1 MRQPEE
7 HDNHPLRD
15 SIMDKER
22 RSILCPNCKKLI
34 SQDEP
39 RCPYCGMANPG
50 AWWKNNIGAR
60 LFFGTDQLIKW
71 MIYANIAL
79 YLISLLLYP
88 WSSGRSLNPLAL
100 LSPSNKGLLL
110 LGATGTVP
118 IDRLGRWWT
127 LISANYLHGGVF
139 HILFNMIAFRQ
150 IAPLVLQEY
159 GANRML
165 ILYTMGGATG
175 FFVSYLAGIPLTIG
189 ASAAVCGLIGAILY
203 YGKSRGGL
211 YGQAIFKQIGGWAL
225 GIFIF
230 GFLMPGINNWG
241 HGGGMVAG
249 ALLGVLL
256 GYKERVKER
265 AFHKILAGACI
276 IITILILLW
285 AVGTGIYYRF
295 LG

>member
-1 MRQPEE
+1 MG
-7 HDNHPLRD
+7 
-15 SIMDKER
+15 KER
-22 RSILCPNCKKLI
+22 RSILCPSCKKLI
-34 SQDEP
+34 NQDEP
-39 RCPYCGMANPG
+39 RCPYCGIAKPG

-71 MIYANIAL
+71 IIYVNVAL

-88 WSSGRSLNPLAL
+88 WSSGSSLNPFAL

-159 GANRML
+159 GINRMV
-165 ILYTMGGATG
+165 ILYTVSGAIG

-189 ASAAVCGLIGAILY
+189 ASASVCGLIGAILY

-225 GIFIF
+225 GIFLF
-230 GFLMPGINNWG
+230 GLLMPGINNWG
-241 HGGGMVAG
+241 HGGGIVAG
-249 ALLGVLL
+249 ALLGALL
-256 GYKERVKER
+256 GYKEKARERV
-265 AFHKILAGACI
+265 FHKVLAGSFIAL
-276 IITILILLW
+276 TALVLVW
-285 AVGTGIYYRF
+285 AVGSGIYYRF

>member
-1 MRQPEE
+1 ME
-7 HDNHPLRD
+7 
-15 SIMDKER
+15 KER

-39 RCPYCGMANPG
+39 RCPHCGIAKPG

-60 LFFGTDQLIKW
+60 LFFGTDQLIRW
-71 MIYANIAL
+71 IIYANVIL
-79 YLISLLLYP
+79 YGISLLLYP
-88 WSSGRSLNPLAL
+88 WSSGLSSNPFAL

-127 LISANYLHGGVF
+127 LISANYLHGGIF

-150 IAPLVLQEY
+150 IAPLVLSEY
-159 GANRML
+159 GINRMV
-165 ILYTMGGATG
+165 ILYTLSGAIG

-189 ASAAVCGLIGAILY
+189 ASAAVCGLIGATLY

-225 GIFIF
+225 GIFLF
-230 GFLMPGINNWG
+230 GLLVPGINNWG
-241 HGGGMVAG
+241 HGGGIVAG
-249 ALLGVLL
+249 AVLGVIL
-256 GYKERVKER
+256 GYKERMKDR
-265 AFHKILAGACI
+265 AFHKILAVACI
-276 IITILILLW
+276 LITILVLLW
-285 AVGTGIYYRF
+285 AAGTGIYYRF

>member
-1 MRQPEE
+1 
-7 HDNHPLRD
+7 
-15 SIMDKER
+15 MDKER
-22 RSILCPNCKKLI
+22 HSILCPNCKKLI

-39 RCPYCGMANPG
+39 RCPYCGIANPG

-88 WSSGRSLNPLAL
+88 WSSGRSLNPLGL

-118 IDRLGRWWT
+118 IDQLGRWWT

-159 GANRML
+159 GPNRML
-165 ILYTMGGATG
+165 ILYTVTGATG

-189 ASAAVCGLIGAILY
+189 ASASVCGLIGAILY

-241 HGGGMVAG
+241 HGGGIIAG
-249 ALLGVLL
+249 ALLGILL

-265 AFHKILAGACI
+265 AFHRILAGACI
-276 IITILILLW
+276 IITILVLLW

-295 LG
+295 VG

>member
-1 MRQPEE
+1 
-7 HDNHPLRD
+7 
-15 SIMDKER
+15 MDKER

-34 SQDEP
+34 NQDEP
-39 RCPYCGMANPG
+39 RCPYCGIANPG

-60 LFFGTDQLIKW
+60 LFFGTDQLIKGI
-71 MIYANIAL
+71 IYVNVAL

-88 WSSGRSLNPLAL
+88 RSSGLSLNPLAL

-159 GANRML
+159 GINRMV
-165 ILYTMGGATG
+165 ILYTVSGAIG

-189 ASAAVCGLIGAILY
+189 ASAAICGLIGAILY

-211 YGQAIFKQIGGWAL
+211 YGQAIFKQIGGWAI

-230 GFLMPGINNWG
+230 GLLMPGINNWG
-241 HGGGMVAG
+241 HGGGIIAG
-249 ALLGVLL
+249 ALLGMLL
-256 GYKERVKER
+256 GYQEKARERLFQKVLSG
-265 AFHKILAGACI
+265 AFIAVTA
-276 IITILILLW
+276 LILLW
-285 AVGTGIYYRF
+285 ASGSSVYYRF

>member
-1 MRQPEE
+1 
-7 HDNHPLRD
+7 
-15 SIMDKER
+15 MDKER

-34 SQDEP
+34 NQDEP
-39 RCPYCGMANPG
+39 RCPYCGIANPG
-50 AWWKNNIGAR
+50 AWWKNNIGAK

-71 MIYANIAL
+71 IIYVNVAV

-88 WSSGRSLNPLAL
+88 WSSGLSLNPLAL

-159 GANRML
+159 GINRMV
-165 ILYTMGGATG
+165 ILYTVSGAIG

-189 ASAAVCGLIGAILY
+189 ASAAICGLIGAILY

-211 YGQAIFKQIGGWAL
+211 YGQAIFKQIGGWAI

-230 GFLMPGINNWG
+230 GLLMPGINNWG
-241 HGGGMVAG
+241 HGGGIIAG
-249 ALLGVLL
+249 ALLGMLL
-256 GYKERVKER
+256 GYQEKARERLFQKVLSG
-265 AFHKILAGACI
+265 AFIAVTA
-276 IITILILLW
+276 LILLW
-285 AVGTGIYYRF
+285 ASGSSVYYRF

>member
-1 MRQPEE
+1 
-7 HDNHPLRD
+7 
-15 SIMDKER
+15 MDKER

-34 SQDEP
+34 NQDEP
-39 RCPYCGMANPG
+39 RCPYCGIANPG

-60 LFFGTDQLIKW
+60 LFFGTDQLIKGI
-71 MIYANIAL
+71 IYVNVAL

-88 WSSGRSLNPLAL
+88 RSSGLSLNPLAL

-159 GANRML
+159 GASRMV
-165 ILYTMGGATG
+165 IIYTLSGAIG

-211 YGQAIFKQIGGWAL
+211 YGQAIFKQIGGWAI

-230 GFLMPGINNWG
+230 GLLMPGINNWG
-241 HGGGMVAG
+241 HGGGIIAG
-249 ALLGVLL
+249 ALLGMLL
-256 GYKERVKER
+256 GYQEKARERLFQKVLSG
-265 AFHKILAGACI
+265 AFIAVTA
-276 IITILILLW
+276 LILLW
-285 AVGTGIYYRF
+285 ASGSSVYYRF

>member
-1 MRQPEE
+1 
-7 HDNHPLRD
+7 
-15 SIMDKER
+15 MDKER

-34 SQDEP
+34 NQDEP
-39 RCPYCGMANPG
+39 RCPYCGIANPG

-71 MIYANIAL
+71 IIYVNVAL

-88 WSSGRSLNPLAL
+88 RSSGLSLNPLAL

-159 GANRML
+159 GASRMV
-165 ILYTMGGATG
+165 IIYTLSGAIG

-211 YGQAIFKQIGGWAL
+211 YGQAIFKQIGGWAI

-230 GFLMPGINNWG
+230 GLLMPGINNWG
-241 HGGGMVAG
+241 HGGGIIAG
-249 ALLGVLL
+249 ALLGMLL
-256 GYKERVKER
+256 GYQEKARERLFQKVLSG
-265 AFHKILAGACI
+265 AFIAVTA
-276 IITILILLW
+276 LILLW
-285 AVGTGIYYRF
+285 ASGSSVYYRF

>member
-1 MRQPEE
+1 ME
-7 HDNHPLRD
+7 
-15 SIMDKER
+15 KER

-39 RCPYCGMANPG
+39 RCPHCGIAKPG

-60 LFFGTDQLIKW
+60 LFFGTDQLIRW
-71 MIYANIAL
+71 IIYANVAL

-88 WSSGRSLNPLAL
+88 WSSGLSSNPFAL

-127 LISANYLHGGVF
+127 LISANYLHGGIF

-150 IAPLVLQEY
+150 IAPLVLSEY
-159 GANRML
+159 GINRMV
-165 ILYTMGGATG
+165 ILYTLSGAIG

-189 ASAAVCGLIGAILY
+189 ASAAVCGLIGATLY

-225 GIFIF
+225 GIFLF
-230 GFLMPGINNWG
+230 GLLVPGINNWG
-241 HGGGMVAG
+241 HGGGIVAG
-249 ALLGVLL
+249 AVLGVIL
-256 GYKERVKER
+256 GYKERMKDR
-265 AFHKILAGACI
+265 AFHKILAVACI
-276 IITILILLW
+276 LITILVLLW
-285 AVGTGIYYRF
+285 AAGTGIYYRF

>member
-1 MRQPEE
+1 
-7 HDNHPLRD
+7 
-15 SIMDKER
+15 MDKER

-34 SQDEP
+34 NQDEP
-39 RCPYCGMANPG
+39 RCPYCGIANPG

-71 MIYANIAL
+71 IIYVNVAL

-88 WSSGRSLNPLAL
+88 WSSGSSLNPLAL

-159 GANRML
+159 GASRMV
-165 ILYTMGGATG
+165 IIYTLSGAIG

-211 YGQAIFKQIGGWAL
+211 YGQAIFKQIGGWAI

-230 GFLMPGINNWG
+230 GLLMPGINNWG
-241 HGGGMVAG
+241 HGGGIIAG
-249 ALLGVLL
+249 ALLGMLL
-256 GYKERVKER
+256 GYQEKARERLFQKVLSG
-265 AFHKILAGACI
+265 AFIAVTA
-276 IITILILLW
+276 LILLW
-285 AVGTGIYYRF
+285 ASGSSVYYRF